1 MPGIIN
7 NPALAM
13 YVAAAVALVV
23 LIGFFWY
30 LWSIDRSVAELRRRL
45 RDLPDAQQMEEPLRP
60 QRRVTAAIDD
70 TTNGTTATP
79 FVQEQTNGNTGNA

>member
-1 MPGIIN
+1 MGIVPAVLD

-30 LWSIDRSVAELRRRL
+30 LWSIDRGVAELRRRL
-45 RDLPDAQQMEEPLRP
+45 NERPSPNGNPPQAVAPLRP
-60 QRRVTAAIDD
+60 HRRIE
-70 TTNGTTATP
+70 
-79 FVQEQTNGNTGNA
+79 QEHGDGNAGI